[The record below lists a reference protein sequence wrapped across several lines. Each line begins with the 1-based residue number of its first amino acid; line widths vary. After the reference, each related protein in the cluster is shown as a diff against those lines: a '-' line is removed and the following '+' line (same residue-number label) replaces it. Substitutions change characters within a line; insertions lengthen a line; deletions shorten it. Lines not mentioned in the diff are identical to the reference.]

1 MIKEFIE
8 SFEEFL
14 LVSSMKFSEK
24 SGVVGL
30 GCAFKFNQASTDFAL
45 TVIGRFVTL
54 LFILSTK

>member
-24 SGVVGL
+24 SGVVG
-30 GCAFKFNQASTDFAL
+30 CAFMFNQASTDFAL